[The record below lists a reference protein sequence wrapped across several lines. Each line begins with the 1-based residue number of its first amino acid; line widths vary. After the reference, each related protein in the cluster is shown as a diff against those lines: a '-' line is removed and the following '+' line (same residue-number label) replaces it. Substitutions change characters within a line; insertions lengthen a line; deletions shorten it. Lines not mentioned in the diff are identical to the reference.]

1 MHGIITKKA
10 KGTKECIIRN
20 KLTFNDSFDV
30 LFSDKNIKRLQFTFR
45 KDHHNV
51 YTEEINEI
59 ALSSNDEK
67 RIQANDQIITYPYGY
82 FDINEIVDIKENN
95 TKSELDILREE
106 TKTLRNNSII
116 LGVEAQTIQNNSKI
130 LREAINDIIKE
141 SHPIKENDTKSKLD
155 ILKEEANALEI
166 IQ

>member
-1 MHGIITKKA
+1 MIP
-10 KGTKECIIRN
+10 
-20 KLTFNDSFDV
+20 LMYFLV
-30 LFSDKNIKRLQFTFR
+30 IKRPQFTFR
-45 KDHHNV
+45 SHHHNV
-51 YTEEINEI
+51 YTEEINKI
-59 ALSSNDEK
+59 ALSSNDDK
-67 RIQANDQIITYPYGY
+67 RIQANDKIITYPYGY

-116 LGVEAQTIQNNSKI
+116 LEEEAQTIQNNSKI

-141 SHPIKENDTKSKLD
+141 SHPIKENNTKSELD